1 MILSATE
8 PSTFLLHLL
17 CVCALKRKCLSCGEK
32 PCCLNCQIRMLTLI
46 WVILLLADK
55 GSGTQC
61 SNSNSSITLSKR
73 NVSAQ
78 VGLCVVLACPFTTDD
93 GDFESITWYKHDGN
107 VNKTIFDSSNNTKAD
122 SEFKGRVSLFES
134 DLKNKNCSIII
145 NDLTKSDSGS
155 YQVVFKTET
164 PCTLIS
170 DANVT
175 VTVTELSERPT
186 LEIPEITEGQQ
197 TTLTCSAPGLCN
209 GSTIT
214 WIWSGSGQSVYEIK
228 ENNTEFKSKNQTG
241 FKSTLTFNA
250 SAKHNGQ
257 VTCKVTFKSVTTNET
272 KTLNVKYAPRILND
286 SNCSAQSKVLTC
298 VCISEGFPSPTI
310 KWPHLENHT
319 EYCVTTNVSNTS
331 VTSTIT
337 VSQDHCQN
345 TTIECVSSNSIGN
358 TSSNL
363 SIITNK
369 SPSKKD
375 TENNDIFKQFLTIIR
390 DLKVIIAVL
399 TGFVIGI
406 ILSTVIACLIT
417 KSRRKK
423 WKRSANMSE
432 NLEMVTTEAGPTMD
446 ADQAATYAGIREPED
461 AEGEAESVAQLPS
474 NGNCRTEV
482 EYSDINFSAL
492 RPKNPEEAQNTQDA
506 TDTEYAEIK
515 REELRQEDAQEDSEM
530 LEANEENE
538 LMSKKDNEE
547 GEDVALYSSVEELM
561 G

>member
-1 MILSATE
+1 
-8 PSTFLLHLL
+8 
-17 CVCALKRKCLSCGEK
+17 
-32 PCCLNCQIRMLTLI
+32 MLTLI

-55 GSGTQC
+55 GSGTPEC
-61 SNSNSSITLSKR
+61 PKSNSSITLSER

-78 VGLCVVLACPFTTDD
+78 AGLCVVLACSFTTDN
-93 GDFESITWYKHDGN
+93 GDVENITWYKHDGN

-122 SEFKGRVSLFES
+122 SEFQGRVSLLEPNQ
-134 DLKNKNCSIII
+134 KNKNCSIII
-145 NDLTKSDSGS
+145 NDLTESDSGS
-155 YQVVFKTET
+155 YQVVVKTKP

-175 VTVTELSERPT
+175 VTVTLSEKPT
-186 LEIPEITEGQQ
+186 LEIPEITEGEL
-197 TTLTCSAPGLCN
+197 TTLTCSAPGLCP
-209 GSTIT
+209 GSTPNIT

-228 ENNTEFKSKNQTG
+228 ENNTD

-250 SAKHNGQ
+250 SAKHNGGQ
-257 VTCKVTFKSVTTNET
+257 VTCKVTCNVTFKSVTTNET

-286 SNCSAQSKVLTC
+286 SNCVAQSKVLTC

-310 KWPHLENHT
+310 KWPHLESHT
-319 EYCVTTNVSNTS
+319 EYCVTTNVSNTR

-337 VSQDHCQN
+337 VSHDHCHN
-345 TTIECVSSNSIGN
+345 STIECVSSNSIRN
-358 TSSNL
+358 TSSNVSL
-363 SIITNK
+363 IIKECNVNSSSSEEKTN
-369 SPSKKD
+369 
-375 TENNDIFKQFLTIIR
+375 NIFKQFLMIIQE
-390 DLKVIIAVL
+390 LKVIIAVL

-406 ILSTVIACLIT
+406 ILSTVIACLVT

-423 WKRSANMSE
+423 WKRSENPSE
-432 NLEMVTTEAGPTMD
+432 NLEMVTSEAGPTMD
-446 ADQAATYAGIREPED
+446 ADQAATYDGIREPED

-492 RPKNPEEAQNTQDA
+492 RPKNPEEAENTQDA

-530 LEANEENE
+530 LEGNEENE

>member
-1 MILSATE
+1 
-8 PSTFLLHLL
+8 
-17 CVCALKRKCLSCGEK
+17 
-32 PCCLNCQIRMLTLI
+32 MLTLI

-55 GSGTQC
+55 GSGTPQC
-61 SNSNSSITLSKR
+61 PNSNSSITLSER

-78 VGLCVVLACPFTTDD
+78 AGLCVVLPCSFTT
-93 GDFESITWYKHDGN
+93 ENVHVENITWYKHDGN
-107 VNKTIFDSSNNTKAD
+107 VNKTIFDFSNKTKTD
-122 SEFKGRVSLFES
+122 SEFQGRVSLLEPNQ
-134 DLKNKNCSIII
+134 KNKNCSIII

-155 YQVVFKTET
+155 YHVVAKTET

-186 LEIPEITEGQQ
+186 LEIPEITEGQL
-197 TTLTCSAPGLCN
+197 TTLNCTAPLLCP
-209 GSTIT
+209 GSTPNIT
-214 WIWSGSGQSVYEIK
+214 WIWSGSGQNPSEIK
-228 ENNTEFKSKNQTG
+228 ENNTEFKSKNQTY
-241 FKSTLTFNA
+241 FNSTLTFNA
-250 SAKHNGQ
+250 SAKHNGGQ
-257 VTCKVTFKSVTTNET
+257 VTCNVTFKSVTTNET

-310 KWPHLENHT
+310 KWPHLESHT
-319 EYCVTTNVSNTS
+319 EYCVTTNVSNTR

-337 VSQDHCQN
+337 VSHDHCQN

-358 TSSNL
+358 TSLNVSL
-363 SIITNK
+363 IIKECNVNSS
-369 SPSKKD
+369 SPEEK
-375 TENNDIFKQFLTIIR
+375 NNDIFKQFLTIIQE
-390 DLKVIIAVL
+390 LKVIIAVL

-406 ILSTVIACLIT
+406 ILSTIIACLVT

-423 WKRSANMSE
+423 WKRSENPSE
-432 NLEMVTTEAGPTMD
+432 NLEMGTSAAGPTMD
-446 ADQAATYAGIREPED
+446 ADQAATYDRIREPED

-474 NGNCRTEV
+474 NANCRTEV

-492 RPKNPEEAQNTQDA
+492 RPKNPEEAENTQDA
-506 TDTEYAEIK
+506 RDTEYAEIK
-515 REELRQEDAQEDSEM
+515 REELRQEDAQEDSEL
-530 LEANEENE
+530 LEGNEENE

>member
-1 MILSATE
+1 
-8 PSTFLLHLL
+8 
-17 CVCALKRKCLSCGEK
+17 
-32 PCCLNCQIRMLTLI
+32 MLTLI

-55 GSGTQC
+55 GSGTPQC
-61 SNSNSSITLSKR
+61 SKSNSSITLHDK

-78 VGLCVVLACPFTTDD
+78 AGLCVVLPCSFTTNN
-93 GDFESITWYKHDGN
+93 GDFESITWYKYDGN
-107 VNKTIFDSSNNTKAD
+107 VNKTIFDFSNNTKAQ
-122 SEFKGRVSLFES
+122 GRVSLLES

-155 YQVVFKTET
+155 YHVVVKTKT
-164 PCTLIS
+164 HCTLIS

-186 LEIPEITEGQQ
+186 LEIPEITEGQL
-197 TTLTCSAPGLCN
+197 TTLTCTALGLCP

-214 WIWSGSGQSVYEIK
+214 WIWKGSGRNLYEIK
-228 ENNTEFKSKNQTG
+228 ENNTDFKSKNLTA
-241 FKSTLTFNA
+241 FNSTLTFNA
-250 SAKHNGQ
+250 SAEHNGGQ
-257 VTCKVTFKSVTTNET
+257 VTCKVTFKNVTTNET

-319 EYCVTTNVSNTS
+319 EYCVTTNVSNTR

-345 TTIECVSSNSIGN
+345 TTIECVSSNSIKN

-375 TENNDIFKQFLTIIR
+375 TENDDIFEQFLMIIQEK
-390 DLKVIIAVL
+390 KVYIAVL

-432 NLEMVTTEAGPTMD
+432 NLEMVTTEAGPMMD
-446 ADQAATYAGIREPED
+446 ADQAATYDGIREPED

-492 RPKNPEEAQNTQDA
+492 RPKNPEEAENTQDA
-506 TDTEYAEIK
+506 RDTEYAEIK
-515 REELRQEDAQEDSEM
+515 REGLRQEDAQEDSEM
-530 LEANEENE
+530 LEGNEENE

>member
-1 MILSATE
+1 
-8 PSTFLLHLL
+8 
-17 CVCALKRKCLSCGEK
+17 V
-32 PCCLNCQIRMLTLI
+32 
-46 WVILLLADK
+46 
-55 GSGTQC
+55 
-61 SNSNSSITLSKR
+61 KR

-78 VGLCVVLACPFTTDD
+78 AGLCVVLPCPFTTDD

-250 SAKHNGQ
+250 SAKHNGGQ

-310 KWPHLENHT
+310 KWPHLESHT
-319 EYCVTTNVSNTS
+319 EYCVTTNVSNTR

-337 VSQDHCQN
+337 VSHDHCQN
-345 TTIECVSSNSIGN
+345 TTIECVSSNSIRN
-358 TSSNL
+358 TSSNVSL
-363 SIITNK
+363 IIKECNVNSSSSEEK
-369 SPSKKD
+369 
-375 TENNDIFKQFLTIIR
+375 NNNLYKQ
-390 DLKVIIAVL
+390 DPKVIAATL
-399 TGFVIGI
+399 RGFLICLIGI
-406 ILSTVIACLIT
+406 ILSAVVAFLVT
-417 KSRRKK
+417 KSNRKNWRR
-423 WKRSANMSE
+423 SE
-432 NLEMVTTEAGPTMD
+432 NLETVTTEAVPMVMH
-446 ADQAATYAGIREPED
+446 II
-461 AEGEAESVAQLPS
+461 S
-474 NGNCRTEV
+474 
-482 EYSDINFSAL
+482 
-492 RPKNPEEAQNTQDA
+492 
-506 TDTEYAEIK
+506 
-515 REELRQEDAQEDSEM
+515 
-530 LEANEENE
+530 
-538 LMSKKDNEE
+538 
-547 GEDVALYSSVEELM
+547 
-561 G
+561 